1 MDGDVTSGTEQNSKA
16 SGASMSAGEV
26 LLEFLSILTKHRRFI
41 VRFVFVITFIAGL
54 TAILS
59 PKWYKSS
66 AVVFPVEQ
74 TSLFQGL
81 ENISSLAK
89 NLTGGKLP
97 GLGTNNEI
105 DRYMAILKS
114 ESVLLKVIDRF
125 DLTRVYEIAAY
136 PREKTMKELLA
147 NTEFEITDEG
157 GLMISV
163 FDTDSIRSAEMAN
176 YFVDMLNDVNSR
188 MQAQNARSNREFIEK
203 RVETGKASLMGA
215 EDDLKEYQEKSGM
228 VIIPDAGASG
238 IMALAEMYSIKAKK
252 KI

>member
-16 SGASMSAGEV
+16 SGVSMSAGEV

-41 VRFVFVITFIAGL
+41 VRLVFVITFIAGL

-125 DLTRVYEIAAY
+125 DLT
-136 PREKTMKELLA
+136 P
-147 NTEFEITDEG
+147 
-157 GLMISV
+157 
-163 FDTDSIRSAEMAN
+163 
-176 YFVDMLNDVNSR
+176 VD
-188 MQAQNARSNREFIEK
+188 
-203 RVETGKASLMGA
+203 
-215 EDDLKEYQEKSGM
+215 
-228 VIIPDAGASG
+228 
-238 IMALAEMYSIKAKK
+238 
-252 KI
+252 